1 MPEQVGGVLVCRL
14 DGVLC
19 AVQAA
24 CPHRGA
30 PLAEG
35 TLDGAILT
43 CPWHGASFDVR
54 TGRRVRG
61 PECGDLKRYAAD
73 GTAWVER

>member
-1 MPEQVGGVLVCRL
+1 MPDGDGVLVCRL
-14 DGVLC
+14 DGVVC
-19 AVQAA
+19 AVQSV

-35 TLDGAILT
+35 TLHGAVLT

-54 TGRRVRG
+54 TGRRLRG
-61 PECGDLKRYAAD
+61 PECADLRRYAAD